1 MKKSLIGS
9 FLILV
14 FGTAFGSG
22 NKDLTISGIQV
33 EIDNKKV
40 NYDKSISK
48 QLIDFESKE
57 IIVYQDKERSYL
69 VDFLYKR
76 RGNRIKLRR
85 KSKIILSNGSI
96 LRGNTKKEVQ
106 FMSSSAPG
114 YFEFPVAENI
124 VLDKKAYS
132 TFFISYTVRVTYL

>member
-1 MKKSLIGS
+1 MKKLLVVT

-14 FGTAFGSG
+14 FGTVIGSG

-40 NYDKSISK
+40 DYDKSISK

-57 IIVYQDKERSYL
+57 IIVYKDKKRSCL
-69 VDFLYKR
+69 VEFLYKR

-85 KSKIILSNGSI
+85 KSKVILSNGSI
-96 LRGNTKKEVQ
+96 LKGNRKKEVQ

-124 VLDKKAYS
+124 VLDKTAYS